1 MPSLKEIK
9 GRIASVNSTRKITS
23 AMKMVASSK
32 LHHAQVAIQNM
43 LPYETMLEHILKSFL
58 AAEAEAQTI
67 YDQERP
73 VKRVALVVFSSNS
86 SLCGGFNANIIRMMQ
101 HTVKDY
107 ADVLGADNIE
117 VYPIGRKVYEKAQ
130 KLGLNV
136 QGEYSAMADK
146 PNVQQCIDL
155 AMELGEKFAK
165 GQLDRVELIYHHFK
179 SAGSQVLTRK
189 TFLPIDLESELGR
202 DHERDLTS
210 IVATKESQE
219 YLKRNRRQRQ
229 PQVDAEGKTVVP
241 LNDNFIVEPDMNTVL
256 SQLIPKLAHLML
268 YTALLDSNASEHAA
282 RMVAMQTATDNA
294 DELLRQLNLQYN
306 KSRQQAITSELLDIV
321 GGSVNN

>member
-86 SLCGGFNANIIRMMQ
+86 SLCGGFNANVIRLMTN
-101 HTVKDY
+101 TVK
-107 ADVLGADNIE
+107 ALTEELGAANVEI
-117 VYPIGRKVYEKAQ
+117 YPIGRKVTEKAQ
-130 KLGLNV
+130 KLGYNV
-136 QGEYSAMADK
+136 MGDYTAMVDK
-146 PNVQQCIDL
+146 PNVKDCIDL
-155 AMELGEKFAK
+155 AMELGKRFANGEIDK
-165 GQLDRVELIYHHFK
+165 VELIYHHFK
-179 SAGSQVLTRK
+179 SAGSQILTQK
-189 TFLPIDLESELGR
+189 TFLPIDLESELER
-202 DHERDLTS
+202 DHERDLTLN
-210 IVATKESQE
+210 IATKEAQE
-219 YLKRNRRQRQ
+219 YLKRNRRRKQVESEEVQ
-229 PQVDAEGKTVVP
+229 P
-241 LNDNFIVEPDMNTVL
+241 LHDNFIVEPDMDTVL

-268 YTALLDSNASEHAA
+268 YTALLDSVASEHAA

>member
-9 GRIASVNSTRKITS
+9 GRIASVKSTRKITS

-67 YDQERP
+67 YDKERP
-73 VKRVALVVFSSNS
+73 VKRVALVVFTSNS
-86 SLCGGFNANIIRMMQ
+86 SLCGGFNANTIKMMT
-101 HTVKDY
+101 HAVDDY
-107 ADVLGADNIE
+107 AQIIGRDNVEI
-117 VYPIGRKVYEKAQ
+117 YPIGRKVFEKAQ
-130 KLGLNV
+130 KMGLKV
-136 QGEYSAMADK
+136 QGEFSALADK
-146 PNVQQCIDL
+146 PNVSQCIDI
-155 AMELGEKFAK
+155 AMELGKKFAEGEIDK
-165 GQLDRVELIYHHFK
+165 VELIYHHFK

-189 TFLPIDLESELGR
+189 TFLPIDIESELKA

-210 IVATKESQE
+210 IIATKESQE
-219 YLKRNRRQRQ
+219 YLKKRGDKRQESGEKEE
-229 PQVDAEGKTVVP
+229 VKP
-241 LNDNFIVEPDMNTVL
+241 LNDNFIVEPDMHTVL

-321 GGSVNN
+321 GGTVNN

>member
-67 YDQERP
+67 YDQERD

-86 SLCGGFNANIIRMMQ
+86 SLCGGFNSNVIKLMMNA
-101 HTVKDY
+101 VY
-107 ADVLGADNIE
+107 ELAAALGPDNVEI
-117 VYPIGRKVYEKAQ
+117 YPIGRKVAEKAR
-130 KLGLNV
+130 KLGYNV
-136 QGEYSAMADK
+136 KCDMADMVDH

-155 AMELGEKFAK
+155 AMELGKRFAD
-165 GQLDRVELIYHHFK
+165 GELDRVELIYHHFK
-179 SAGSQVLTRK
+179 SAGSQILTHK
-189 TFLPIDLESELGR
+189 TFLPIDIETELQS

-210 IVATKESQE
+210 NVATKKAQD
-219 YLKRNRRQRQ
+219 YLKKHRKQRE
-229 PQVDAEGKTVVP
+229 VTSDEVKP
-241 LNDNFIVEPDMNTVL
+241 LNDNFIVEPDMHTVL
-256 SQLIPKLAHLML
+256 SQLIPKMGHLML
-268 YTALLDSNASEHAA
+268 YTALLDSVASEHAA

>member
-58 AAEAEAQTI
+58 AAEAEAQTVF
-67 YDQERP
+67 DQVRP
-73 VKRVALVVFSSNS
+73 VKRAALVVFSSNS
-86 SLCGGFNANIIRMMQ
+86 SLCGGFNANTIKLMTHVID
-101 HTVKDY
+101 DY
-107 ADVLGADNIE
+107 AKEIGRENVE

-130 KLGLNV
+130 KMGLNV
-136 QGEYSAMADK
+136 QGEYSALADK
-146 PNVQQCIDL
+146 PNVAQCIDI
-155 AMELGEKFAK
+155 AMELGKKFAEGK
-165 GQLDRVELIYHHFK
+165 IDKVELVYHHFK
-179 SAGSQVLTRK
+179 SAGSQILTRK
-189 TFLPIDLESELGR
+189 TFLPIDIETELKA

-210 IVATKESQE
+210 VIATKESQE
-219 YLKRNRRQRQ
+219 YLKKRGERTREREQEE
-229 PQVDAEGKTVVP
+229 VKP
-241 LNDNFIVEPDMNTVL
+241 LNDNFIVEPDMESVL
-256 SQLIPKLAHLML
+256 TQLIPKMAHLML

-294 DELLRQLNLQYN
+294 DELLRELNLQYN

>member
-58 AAEAEAQTI
+58 AAEAEAQTVF
-67 YDQERP
+67 DQPRP
-73 VKRVALVVFSSNS
+73 VKRAALVVFSSNS
-86 SLCGGFNANIIRMMQ
+86 SLCGGFNANIIKMMQ
-101 HTVKDY
+101 HIVAEYREQGVT
-107 ADVLGADNIE
+107 E
-117 VYPIGRKVYEKAQ
+117 VEIYPIGRKVFEKAK
-130 KLGLNV
+130 KLGYDV
-136 QGEYSAMADK
+136 QGEFSALADK
-146 PNVQQCIDL
+146 PNVRQCIDI
-155 AMELGEKFAK
+155 AMELGEKFRN
-165 GQLDRVELIYHHFK
+165 GQIDKVELIYHHFK

-189 TFLPIDLESELGR
+189 TFLPIDIEEELER

-219 YLKRNRRQRQ
+219 YLKKNSKKKAKVNAAGEEV
-229 PQVDAEGKTVVP
+229 PP
-241 LNDNFIVEPDMNTVL
+241 LNDNFIVEPDMDTVL
-256 SQLIPKLAHLML
+256 SQLLPKLAHLML
-268 YTALLDSNASEHAA
+268 YTALLDSVASEHAA

-306 KSRQQAITSELLDIV
+306 KSRQQAITNELLDIV